1 MTEALVGAGELETP
15 FESDL
20 GISCGPALTTPVEMG
35 PGARRPAPSRGR
47 GIGGILAPA
56 GMAPN
61 RAGGIP
67 GGGPGG
73 IRSGGRPMIEES
85 ENFKNMEL
93 IKLLF
98 LRINITFNI
107 LPH

>member
-15 FESDL
+15 FESDF
-20 GISCGPALTTPVEMG
+20 GSNCGPALTTPVEMG
-35 PGARRPAPSRGR
+35 PGARRPAPSSGL

-73 IRSGGRPMIEES
+73 IRSGGRPALEKS
-85 ENFKNMEL
+85 ENLKYTEL
-93 IKLLF
+93 INLCS
-98 LRINITFNI
+98 
-107 LPH
+107 PM